1 MELLNDGLFI
11 DVLRNTVQ
19 PHSIYQVF
27 AQLHQRKPL
36 GYALNEPAVLFA
48 LLQQLHILSDLG
60 GHLTEVRM
68 AQFVLLYLGV
78 ILLHEHMVILPIQQ
92 LSIDSLAKY
101 TRHFVKCN
109 RLTSPEL
116 LKYQALEL
124 LVGYRPIERDS
135 QRHIGPFRLV
145 HKLQALR

>member
-11 DVLRNTVQ
+11 DVLCNAIQ

-48 LLQQLHILSDLG
+48 LLQQLHILSDFG

-68 AQFVLLYLGV
+68 AQFVLLYLRV
-78 ILLHEHMVILPIQQ
+78 ILLHEYMVILPIQQ
-92 LSIDSLAKY
+92 LSIDSLAEY
-101 TRHFVKCN
+101 TRHLVKCDG
-109 RLTSPEL
+109 LTSPEL
-116 LKYQALEL
+116 LEYQALEL
-124 LVGYRPIERDS
+124 LVGYRPIERDG
-135 QRHIGPFRLV
+135 QRHVGPFCLV
-145 HKLQALR
+145 HKL